1 VIGGAALAASNVTDR
16 ESVHI
21 PVLREAVVEWLRP
34 HDGGRYLDATLGG
47 GGHTAAILDTS
58 APGGRVLAI
67 DADPAARERVTRRLR
82 DAITAGRLIVA
93 AGNFRQMAALA
104 NEHGFR
110 PIDGIVMD
118 LGLSS
123 DQLADRER
131 GFSFGVEASLDMR
144 FDPGQGESAADLL
157 STRSESEIADILWRY
172 GEERRSRAIARRI
185 VAARE
190 QRPIRTTVE
199 LAQIVAKAVP
209 GRPGG
214 IHPATRT
221 FQALRIAVNDELGA
235 LTEALPQALDLLAQG
250 RRLAVISFHSLE
262 DRIVKQWM
270 RAEERGCV
278 CPPNAPVC
286 TCGRAPTLRVLT
298 RHPLVAND
306 AEIAANVRAHSAKLR
321 VAERV

>member
-1 VIGGAALAASNVTDR
+1 M
-16 ESVHI
+16 
-21 PVLREAVVEWLRP
+21 REAVVEWLRP

-47 GGHTAAILDTS
+47 GGHTSAILEAS

-67 DADPAARERVTRRLR
+67 DADPAARERVAHRLQ
-82 DAITAGRLIVA
+82 DAIAAGRLVVA
-93 AGNFRQMAALA
+93 AGNFRRMAELA
-104 NEHGFR
+104 DEHRFR
-110 PIDGIVMD
+110 PLDGVVMD

-131 GFSFGVEASLDMR
+131 GFSFSIPEGSVTEAPLDMR
-144 FDPGQGESAADLL
+144 FDPTQGESAADLL
-157 STRSESEIADILWRY
+157 ATRSESEIADLLWRY

-190 QRPIRTTVE
+190 QRPIRTATE
-199 LAQIVAKAVP
+199 LAQLVAKAVP

-235 LTEALPQALDLLAQG
+235 LAEALPQTLDLLASG
-250 RRLAVISFHSLE
+250 GRLAVISFHSLE

-278 CPPNAPVC
+278 CPPDAPVC
-286 TCGRAPTLRVLT
+286 TCGRTPTLRVLT
-298 RHPLVAND
+298 RHPQVAD
-306 AEIAANVRAHSAKLR
+306 EAEVAANARARSAKLR
-321 VAERV
+321 VAERL